1 MTVIN
6 FEVIKYKE
14 KVKGICVKCG
24 KKKQRMIKAE
34 QTVNPFNKDEAGNPK
49 INLKSKNQHWT
60 KCLKDGI
67 DLLKKDLFVQL
78 VKNIWGI
85 SKIIK

>member
-49 INLKSKNQHWT
+49 NKFEVQKSTLDEMLKRR
-60 KCLKDGI
+60 DR
-67 DLLKKDLFVQL
+67 F
-78 VKNIWGI
+78 
-85 SKIIK
+85 IKEGFICSTCKEYLGY

>member
-24 KKKQRMIKAE
+24 KKK
-34 QTVNPFNKDEAGNPK
+34 T
-49 INLKSKNQHWT
+49 KN
-60 KCLKDGI
+60 D
-67 DLLKKDLFVQL
+67 
-78 VKNIWGI
+78 
-85 SKIIK
+85 